1 MVLLGEPAWC
11 PYLPLLT
18 CLGHIEGLVIPHPRM
33 ARASAEHTS
42 SAVPARMGSSST
54 IMLLLSSCHL
64 SSSSP
69 SIASAQQA
77 SASEPVQECCQSV
90 RTAH

>member
-1 MVLLGEPAWC
+1 MSYCSV
-11 PYLPLLT
+11 LT

-33 ARASAEHTS
+33 ARASAVHAW
-42 SAVPARMGSSST
+42 SAAPATTGSSST

-64 SSSSP
+64 RSSSP

-77 SASEPVQECCQSV
+77 SASEPDQEFC
-90 RTAH
+90 

>member
-1 MVLLGEPAWC
+1 MV
-11 PYLPLLT
+11 PYLSVVT
-18 CLGHIEGLVIPHPRM
+18 CLGHIEGIVIPHPRM
-33 ARASAEHTS
+33 ARASTVHAL
-42 SAVPARMGSSST
+42 SAAPATIGSSST

-77 SASEPVQECCQSV
+77 SASEPHQE
-90 RTAH
+90 RTDWQGRSAAW